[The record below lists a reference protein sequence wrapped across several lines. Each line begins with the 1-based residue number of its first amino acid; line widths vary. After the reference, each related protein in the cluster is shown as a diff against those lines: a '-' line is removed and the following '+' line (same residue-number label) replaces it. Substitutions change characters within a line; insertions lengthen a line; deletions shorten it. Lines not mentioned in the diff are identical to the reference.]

1 MGQLKSERSRGKS
14 EEDGRSYVVSKDQAR
29 GPAGWQGQ
37 GNTHLE
43 TTRRTANGGDEA
55 REGSGQGAGGV
66 CSYIGGIVCQP
77 NG

>member
-37 GNTHLE
+37 AIHTLKQHVERQMAETKHEKDKVKELE
-43 TTRRTANGGDEA
+43 GY
-55 REGSGQGAGGV
+55 V
-66 CSYIGGIVCQP
+66 HI
-77 NG
+77 